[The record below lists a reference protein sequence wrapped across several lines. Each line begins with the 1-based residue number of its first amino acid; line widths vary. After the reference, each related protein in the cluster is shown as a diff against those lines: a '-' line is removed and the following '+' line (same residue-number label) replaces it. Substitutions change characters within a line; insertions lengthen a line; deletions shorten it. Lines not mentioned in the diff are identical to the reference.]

1 MGALHSTRQDPSPG
15 RSVQSSSPDETPVRA
30 ILVALAC
37 LMCSGISE
45 ALAQAAPE
53 MMVTAVPEPKVPAES
68 TGLYYTIP
76 VRATLYFPTD
86 TTRAYMNL
94 TRREPVEFLQS
105 EDPGWEGWKRV
116 RTLDGANGLVRTE
129 EVTNVWLRISK
140 ASQTLFVYR
149 GEHLVDR
156 IPTDLGY
163 NFFSDKERRGSS
175 GDPDH
180 WRTPEGEFFVAN
192 KNAYSQFYK
201 AFVLNYPNAE
211 DAARGLEDGLITE
224 EQYEQIVHA
233 ENRFQ
238 MPPMDTELGGWI
250 EIHGD
255 GTGERQ
261 NWTQG
266 CVAIQNVQMDRL
278 WDMIEVGTPV
288 LITR

>member
-1 MGALHSTRQDPSPG
+1 M
-15 RSVQSSSPDETPVRA
+15 
-30 ILVALAC
+30 
-37 LMCSGISE
+37 
-45 ALAQAAPE
+45 
-53 MMVTAVPEPKVPAES
+53 
-68 TGLYYTIP
+68 
-76 VRATLYFPTD
+76 
-86 TTRAYMNL
+86 
-94 TRREPVEFLQS
+94 
-105 EDPGWEGWKRV
+105 
-116 RTLDGANGLVRTE
+116 
-129 EVTNVWLRISK
+129 
-140 ASQTLFVYR
+140 
-149 GEHLVDR
+149 DR